1 MADDNVETTAPIAT
15 EAPSE
20 ATKPDYVQDKFWNVN
35 SKQVNIENLASSYN
49 TLEKKLGTR
58 TEDLSKQIRGD
69 LEKERLSKVPE
80 SYKLNVPE
88 IPQNVNL
95 KVDKEMELV
104 KWWDNTAKS
113 VGLSQEQYDT
123 GVKAFVDNAL
133 SQLPN
138 QDLETQKLGDNGKD
152 RVQAAEMWSKKHLS
166 PEGYNNFAK
175 LASTAEGVKVIEELM
190 KLNKDSSMPV
200 QNTQMDISASAD
212 DLKSMLNDPRYYDSS
227 KRDPAYVKRVT
238 ELYEKAYKN
247 SAKEN

>member
-1 MADDNVETTAPIAT
+1 MADDNAKETVAPIAT

-212 DLKSMLNDPRYYDSS
+212 DF
-227 KRDPAYVKRVT
+227 V
-238 ELYEKAYKN
+238 E
-247 SAKEN
+247 

>member
-200 QNTQMDISASAD
+200 QNTQMDICINF
-212 DLKSMLNDPRYYDSS
+212 KYKYGMHVNCKWS
-227 KRDPAYVKRVT
+227 K
-238 ELYEKAYKN
+238 N
-247 SAKEN
+247 

>member
-20 ATKPDYVQDKFWNVN
+20 ATKPDYVQDKLWNVN

-247 SAKEN
+247 SAKES

>member
-133 SQLPN
+133 SQFPN

-247 SAKEN
+247 SAKES

>member
-212 DLKSMLNDPRYYDSS
+212 DLKSMLNDPRYYDSG

>member
-1 MADDNVETTAPIAT
+1 
-15 EAPSE
+15 
-20 ATKPDYVQDKFWNVN
+20 
-35 SKQVNIENLASSYN
+35 
-49 TLEKKLGTR
+49 
-58 TEDLSKQIRGD
+58 
-69 LEKERLSKVPE
+69 
-80 SYKLNVPE
+80 
-88 IPQNVNL
+88 
-95 KVDKEMELV
+95 
-104 KWWDNTAKS
+104 
-113 VGLSQEQYDT
+113 
-123 GVKAFVDNAL
+123 
-133 SQLPN
+133 
-138 QDLETQKLGDNGKD
+138 
-152 RVQAAEMWSKKHLS
+152 MWSKKHLS

>member
-1 MADDNVETTAPIAT
+1 MADDNVESTAPIAT
-15 EAPSE
+15 EKPSE
-20 ATKPDYVQDKFWNVN
+20 ATKPDYVQDKFWNVDT
-35 SKQVNIENLASSYN
+35 KQVNIENLSSSYN

-247 SAKEN
+247 SAKES